1 MSRQTRVYGRRNTVF
16 FFHKEHKDR
25 KGLVFFVAYKT

>member
-1 MSRQTRVYGRRNTVF
+1 MFRQTSVYGCGVF
-16 FFHKEHKDR
+16 FSHKEHKDR